1 MALTTIW
8 EFTDENVN
16 SGCHC
21 LLGYRRLLL
30 SLFHLS
36 AFSEKLM
43 MNAHENKKN
52 KSSVKK
58 LKHIN
63 RY

>member
-1 MALTTIW
+1 MLIVVVPAYWGI
-8 EFTDENVN
+8 EDF
-16 SGCHC
+16 
-21 LLGYRRLLL
+21 Y

-43 MNAHENKKN
+43 MNSHENKKN

-63 RY
+63 RYEGH